1 MAVIL
6 DCTVAVGSIVLD
18 SVHLLVSIHA
28 RLCRVCQGLVDT
40 VLLHVS
46 VCYWVQPL
54 NQVRVRAL
62 AYVRCWWDAVRSCVV
77 VLDQVHAEAS
87 LYVLSPCL
95 VTCSGALVM
104 GRIRVE
110 VPVADQNAK
119 ESPSPAWVA
128 GKGVVLYW
136 PDP

>member
-1 MAVIL
+1 M
-6 DCTVAVGSIVLD
+6 DCTAAVGSIVLG
-18 SVHLLVSIHA
+18 SVHLLVSIRA

-54 NQVRVRAL
+54 SQVRVRAL
-62 AYVRCWWDAVRSCVV
+62 AYVQYWCDAVLPCVV

-87 LYVLSPCL
+87 LYVLSLCL
-95 VTCSGALVM
+95 VTCSGALVT
-104 GRIRVE
+104 GRVRVE
-110 VPVADQNAK
+110 VPVAAQDAK